1 MKHIENTADI
11 RHQELFQ
18 LLPWYVNKTL
28 QGTELKAVEEHL
40 CVCLTCKREYLQLQN
55 LGQAIAHEG
64 SLDTAELASF
74 SRLRKR
80 IHKSSNAEQRTD
92 LPSLPQNNRR
102 ASDSDIANNVRQ
114 ITSETNWK
122 TSKRSLYQS
131 ISALAAVVLLSVLAP
146 RYVDIALKQNN
157 DFRTL
162 SSDKQQAT
170 NAVHE
175 IRVVF
180 ADGISQQ
187 QKDAIVARIHGHI
200 IDKPTPQGVYNV
212 QLSENI
218 GSQQILDLVET
229 LRNNTGVIFAEP
241 SYALLSSTHTDTK

>member
-1 MKHIENTADI
+1 MKHIENTADA

-40 CVCLTCKREYLQLQN
+40 SVCLTCKREYLQLQN
-55 LGQAIAHEG
+55 LARAVADDG

-80 IHKSSNAEQRTD
+80 IHNCSNAEQRTD
-92 LPSLPQNNRR
+92 SPSSPQNNRR
-102 ASDSDIANNVRQ
+102 ASDGGTVNNVKQ

-146 RYVDIALKQNN
+146 RYAEIAVKQNN

-162 SSDKQQAT
+162 SSDKQHAT

-180 ADGISQQ
+180 AEGMNQQ
-187 QKDAIVARIHGHI
+187 QKNTIVARIHGHI

-212 QLSENI
+212 QL
-218 GSQQILDLVET
+218 GQDVDSQQILNLVET